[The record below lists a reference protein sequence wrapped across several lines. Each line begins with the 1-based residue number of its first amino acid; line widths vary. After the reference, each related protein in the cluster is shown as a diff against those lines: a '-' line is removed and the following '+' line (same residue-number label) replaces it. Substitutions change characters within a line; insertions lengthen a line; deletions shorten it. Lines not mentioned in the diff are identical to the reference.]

1 MSTAKCSPTRSASAT
16 ARSLKEGHSHQE
28 INIVTKKHISRRT
41 FLRGMGVGLSLP
53 LLESMVPAQTPL
65 AKTVANPQ
73 IRLGLCFMPHGAV
86 MANWTPAEQG
96 ALKLSPTLLALE
108 PYKDQV
114 VVISNLVHAMAGPQ
128 GPGDNGGDHTRCPA
142 VFLNGVHPKRTDG
155 ADIRAGVTID
165 QIAAQ
170 KIGQQ
175 TLLPSLELAVED
187 YSGLVG
193 SCDVGFSCTYMNTI
207 SWRTPTTP
215 MPMEIN
221 PRVVFDR
228 MFGDGSTPEERLGRI
243 QQQRSILD
251 AVNNQIHRLQGNLGP
266 NDRNRMAEYLDTIRE
281 IERRIQISEKQ
292 NSNSQLTVPA
302 SPSGV
307 PDDWEE
313 HTKLMFDLMALAFQ
327 AGITN
332 ISTFMMAREVSYR
345 TFPRLG
351 ISEAFHPAS
360 HHQNNAAR
368 LEALSRINAY
378 HVLLFTHLLERLKAT
393 PDGDGNLLDH
403 SLVLYGSA
411 MSNSNIHNH
420 GPLPVLVA
428 GGASGKMK
436 GGRHLKYPENT
447 PMANLLMT
455 ILDKAGVPQESIGDS
470 TGFLSEV

>member
-1 MSTAKCSPTRSASAT
+1 VR
-16 ARSLKEGHSHQE
+16 
-28 INIVTKKHISRRT
+28 IITKKHLSRRT
-41 FLRGMGVGLSLP
+41 FLKGAGVSLSLP
-53 LLESMVPAQTPL
+53 FLESMLPAATPL
-65 AKTVANPQ
+65 AQTAANPR

-86 MANWTPAEQG
+86 MKNWTPKEEG
-96 ALKLSPTLLALE
+96 ALQLSPILAPLE
-108 PYKDQV
+108 KYKDQV
-114 VVISNLVHAMAGPQ
+114 VVVTNLAHAMAGPQ

-170 KIGQQ
+170 KIGQD
-175 TLLPSLELAVED
+175 TLLPSLELAIED

-207 SWRTPTTP
+207 SWSTPTTP

-221 PRVVFDR
+221 PRVVFQR
-228 MFGDGSTPEERLGRI
+228 MFGDGSTAAERLQRI
-243 QQQRSILD
+243 ETQRSILD
-251 AVNNQIHRLQGNLGP
+251 AVTGQIRRLQGGLGP
-266 NDRNRMAEYLDTIRE
+266 TDRNRVTEYLDTVRE
-281 IERRIQISEKQ
+281 IERRIQLAEKQ
-292 NSNSQLTVPA
+292 NNNSSLTVPA

-307 PDDWEE
+307 PDDYYE
-313 HTKLMFDLMALAFQ
+313 HTKLMFDLMTVAFQ
-327 AGITN
+327 ADITR

-351 ISEAFHPAS
+351 ISESFHPAS
-360 HHQNNAAR
+360 HHQDNPAR
-368 LEALSRINAY
+368 LEALTRIDTH
-378 HVLLFTHLLERLKAT
+378 HVELFSYFLDRLKAT

-411 MSNSNIHNH
+411 MSNSNVHNH
-420 GPLPVLVA
+420 GPLPVFVA
-428 GGASGKMK
+428 GGAAGRIK
-436 GGRHLKYPENT
+436 GGRHIKYPEDT

-455 ILDKAGVPQESIGDS
+455 ILDKAGIPQESVGDS

>member
-1 MSTAKCSPTRSASAT
+1 MSF
-16 ARSLKEGHSHQE
+16 
-28 INIVTKKHISRRT
+28 ITKKHLSRRT
-41 FLRGMGVGLSLP
+41 FLRGIGVTLSLP

-65 AKTVANPQ
+65 AKTVANPRM
-73 IRLGLCFMPHGAV
+73 RLGLCFMPHGAV
-86 MANWTPAEQG
+86 MSQWTPAEEG
-96 ALKLSPTLLALE
+96 ALKLSPILAPLE
-108 PYKDQV
+108 PHKDHV
-114 VVISNLVHAMAGPQ
+114 VVISNLAHKMAGPQ

-142 VFLNGVHPKRTDG
+142 VYLNGVHPKRTDG
-155 ADIRAGVTID
+155 ADILAGRTID

-170 KIGQQ
+170 KIGQN
-175 TLLPSLELAVED
+175 TLLPSMELAIED

-228 MFGDGSTPEERLGRI
+228 MFGDGATAEQRLRRI
-243 QQQRSILD
+243 ETQRSILD
-251 AVNNQIHRLQGNLGP
+251 AVTGQIGRLQGRLGP
-266 NDRNRMAEYLDTIRE
+266 NDRNRVADYLDTVRE
-281 IERRIQISEKQ
+281 IERRIQLAEKQ
-292 NSNSQLTVPA
+292 TSNSSLAVPA
-302 SPSGV
+302 SPSGI
-307 PDDWEE
+307 PDEWEE
-313 HTKLMFDLMALAFQ
+313 HMKLMFDLMTVAFQ
-327 AGITN
+327 ADITRV
-332 ISTFMMAREVSYR
+332 STFMMAREVSYR
-345 TFPRLG
+345 TFPKLG

-368 LEALSRINAY
+368 LEQLTKINTY
-378 HVLLFTHLLERLKAT
+378 HVTLLAYFLDRLKNT

-403 SLVLYGSA
+403 SLVLYGGA

-420 GPLPVLVA
+420 APLPILIA
-428 GGASGKMK
+428 GGASGRMK

-455 ILDKAGVPQESIGDS
+455 ILDKAGIPQESVGDS